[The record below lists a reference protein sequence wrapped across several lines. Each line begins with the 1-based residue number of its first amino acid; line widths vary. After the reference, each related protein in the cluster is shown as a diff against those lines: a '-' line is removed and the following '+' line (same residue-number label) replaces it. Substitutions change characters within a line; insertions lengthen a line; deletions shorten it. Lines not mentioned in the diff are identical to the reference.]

1 MITGN
6 ALGDTGEP
14 SLFRIRHVCMQLVNF
29 NYVKGVCSCMV
40 GGLSDREE
48 WFTVGGS
55 LLS

>member
-29 NYVKGVCSCMV
+29 NYVKGVCSCTV